1 MEIHGEY
8 EQAIST
14 ENGKPSKN
22 GIKEYEI
29 IEKHD
34 EQNHKYETMV
44 IKKDEDRIQCCE
56 KELKISRYKT
66 FS

>member
-8 EQAIST
+8 EQVIYTEIGQIS
-14 ENGKPSKN
+14 GK
-22 GIKEYEI
+22 GIKENETK
-29 IEKHD
+29 EKHD